1 MNTRKKRGKERGR
14 EIEEKE
20 MKKTR
25 ELIENSQMKQSECTP
40 SC

>member
-25 ELIENSQMKQSECTP
+25 ELIVREFTDEAI
-40 SC
+40 